1 MFNFQIV
8 DHTEME
14 AWKLTCSLLPVNKSA
29 DSFLPFNTLFD
40 VATRGFVLVRA
51 ENDLFFT
58 PLNFTIKPE
67 RMRIVIWARSQVK
80 AINVKL
86 DG

>member
-14 AWKLTCSLLPVNKSA
+14 AWKLSSLLPVDKSA

-51 ENDLFFT
+51 ENDLLFT
-58 PLNFTIKPE
+58 PLNFTIKPGK
-67 RMRIVIWARSQVK
+67 IKNVIWGRRHVTV
-80 AINVKL
+80 IWR
-86 DG
+86 G